1 MASISSLGAGSGMDL
16 GSLLDKLQAA
26 ERKRLE
32 PLAQQQ
38 TSYKA
43 KLTGFGTL
51 KGSLEKL
58 QTASEELKKFDKL
71 NTTKTSEDHKSFT
84 PSTDSKASPGNYEIE
99 VKQLARAQSLQ
110 TSTVSSVKDQLGE
123 IPATGNSRTIII
135 EQDGEKPG
143 EKVEMKIALTDEQTS
158 LVEIRDA
165 INKQEGNV
173 NASIIKADDKNNYLI
188 LTAKKTGTQSMMKI
202 RVEGDNKLHELL
214 EYPPSDEKRASA
226 MQQKVAA
233 QNALLTVNGVPIER
247 QSNEVKDAPE
257 GITLNLKKVS
267 EKVTE
272 KIVKEG
278 KTKEEEV
285 VKPETLI
292 VSRDIEPMQEA
303 IKKWVDAYN
312 ELQSTFDSLTK
323 FKAVGKGEAASK
335 DNGALLGDGTLKNI
349 QNQLRHQL
357 FAAQNVA
364 DIATLNKL
372 GIKQKL
378 DGTLEI
384 SKEKLEKNLKE
395 KPANVKAFFMGDGEK
410 TGFATQTYN
419 LLKKTLDSH
428 EGTIATATEGINK
441 SLKTLEKQVERTND
455 TIDATMERYKR
466 QFTEL
471 DKLMNSLNNTSSS
484 LFQLL
489 R

>member
-71 NTTKTSEDHKSFT
+71 NTTKTSEDHKLFT
-84 PSTDSKASPGNYEIE
+84 PSTDSKASPGNYKITVE
-99 VKQLARAQSLQ
+99 QLAVAQSLQ
-110 TSTVSSVKDQLGE
+110 SPEVSDVKEPLGE
-123 IPATGNSRTIII
+123 KGKGTRTITIS
-135 EQDGEKPG
+135 QSGLGEKHKPMSITL
-143 EKVEMKIALTDEQTS
+143 KDDETS
-158 LVEIRDA
+158 LENIRDA
-165 INKQEGNV
+165 INKKEGDV
-173 NASIIKADDKNNYLI
+173 NASIIKAEGNKNYLI
-188 LTAKKTGTQSMMKI
+188 LTSKKTGEDAVMTIDVQGDDKLSKLLNYKSDGKGDGTGVMTQTM
-202 RVEGDNKLHELL
+202 E
-214 EYPPSDEKRASA
+214 
-226 MQQKVAA
+226 AA
-233 QNALLTVNGVPIER
+233 NAKLTVNGISIVR
-247 QSNEVKDAPE
+247 QSNEIKDAPE

-267 EKVTE
+267 EKETVKVAEGEPKE
-272 KIVKEG
+272 KEQFKS
-278 KTKEEEV
+278 
-285 VKPETLI
+285 ETLV
-292 VSRDIEPMQEA
+292 VSRDIEPMQES

-312 ELQSTFDSLTK
+312 DLQSTFDSLTK

-384 SKEKLEKNLKE
+384 NKDKLEKNLKE

>member
-16 GSLLDKLQAA
+16 GSILDKLQAA

-58 QTASEELKKFDKL
+58 KSASEELKKFDKL
-71 NTTKTSEDHKSFT
+71 NTTKVSEDHKTFT
-84 PSTDSKASPGNYEIE
+84 PTTDSKASPGNYIIEIN
-99 VKQLARAQSLQ
+99 QLAKAQSLQ
-110 TSTVSSVKDQLGE
+110 SPAVSDVKSPQGEKLGE
-123 IPATGNSRTIII
+123 GKTRTIVIT
-135 EQDGEKPG
+135 QPG
-143 EKVEMKIALTDEQTS
+143 EEKTMSIMSIPLKDDETS

-173 NASIIKADDKNNYLI
+173 NASIIKATDDKNHLI
-188 LTAKKTGTQSMMKI
+188 LTSKKAGTKSIMTVEVQGDTKLNDLLNYTPDDKVGSGAMKQTVEAADAKLK
-202 RVEGDNKLHELL
+202 
-214 EYPPSDEKRASA
+214 
-226 MQQKVAA
+226 
-233 QNALLTVNGVPIER
+233 VNGIEIER
-247 QSNEVKDAPE
+247 QTNEIKDAPE
-257 GITLNLKKVS
+257 GITLTLKKL
-267 EKVTE
+267 TE
-272 KIVKEG
+272 KDEAG
-278 KTKEEEV
+278 NP
-285 VKPETLI
+285 KPETLV
-292 VSRDIEPMQEA
+292 VSRDIEPTKEA

-312 ELQSTFDSLTK
+312 GVQTTFESLTK
-323 FKAVGKGEAASK
+323 FKPVAKGESASK
-335 DNGALLGDGTLKNI
+335 DNGALLGDGTLKSI
-349 QNQLRHQL
+349 QSQLRHQL
-357 FAAQNVA
+357 FSPQDVA
-364 DIATLNKL
+364 DIATINKL

-384 SKEKLEKNLKE
+384 SNEKLEKNLKE

-419 LLKKTLDSH
+419 ILKQTLDSH

-441 SLKTLEKQVERTND
+441 RLKTLERQVEQTNKN
-455 TIDATMERYKR
+455 IDATIERYKR

-471 DKLMNSLNNTSSS
+471 DKLVNSLKSTSSS

>member
-71 NTTKTSEDHKSFT
+71 NTTKTSEDHKLFT
-84 PSTDSKASPGNYEIE
+84 PSTDSKASPGNYKIE
-99 VKQLARAQSLQ
+99 VEQLAVAQSLQ
-110 TSTVSSVKDQLGE
+110 TASVPSVKEQLGE
-123 IPATGNSRTIII
+123 TSATSRTIVI
-135 EQDGEKPG
+135 EQEGKDGKTEL
-143 EKVEMKIALTDEQTS
+143 MKIALTGEQTS

-188 LTAKKTGTQSMMKI
+188 LTAKKAGTKSMMKI
-202 RVEGDNKLHELL
+202 KVEGDNKLNELL
-214 EYPPSDEKRASA
+214 EYPPSDKNRAGVMQEKVPA
-226 MQQKVAA
+226 K
-233 QNALLTVNGVPIER
+233 NAVLHVNGVKIER
-247 QSNEVKDAPE
+247 QTNEIKDAPE

-267 EKVTE
+267 EKET
-272 KIVKEG
+272 VKVKGDDGEL
-278 KTKEEEV
+278 KEVEQF
-285 VKPETLI
+285 KSETLV

-312 ELQSTFDSLTK
+312 DLQSTFDSLTK

-384 SKEKLEKNLKE
+384 NKDKLEKNLKE